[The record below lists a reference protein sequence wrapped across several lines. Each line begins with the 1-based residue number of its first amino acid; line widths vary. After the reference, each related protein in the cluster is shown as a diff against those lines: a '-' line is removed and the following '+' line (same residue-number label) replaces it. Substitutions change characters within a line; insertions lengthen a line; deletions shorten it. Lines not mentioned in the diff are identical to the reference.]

1 MPSAR
6 TELTRFLA
14 DDRGLETAEYAV
26 IAGLIVASLLATAL
40 AIGTWV
46 KRRLHAVKTG
56 VGA

>member
-6 TELTRFLA
+6 PQLTRFLA
-14 DDRGLETAEYAV
+14 DDSGLETVEYAV
-26 IAGLIVASLLATAL
+26 IAGLIVAGLLAAVM
-40 AIGTWV
+40 AVGTWV

>member
-1 MPSAR
+1 MPPACP
-6 TELTRFLA
+6 ELSRFLA
-14 DDRGLETAEYAV
+14 DDSGLETAEYAV
-26 IAGLIVASLLATAL
+26 IAAMIVAGLLAAVL

>member
-6 TELTRFLA
+6 PELTRFLA
-14 DDRGLETAEYAV
+14 DDSGLETAEYAV
-26 IAGLIVASLLATAL
+26 IAGMIVAGLLATVV

>member
-6 TELTRFLA
+6 PELLRFLA
-14 DDRGLETAEYAV
+14 DDSGLETVEYAV
-26 IAGLIVASLLATAL
+26 IAGMIIGGLLAAAL